1 MCGRCRSCDCVLSD
15 DEMVNKWPGTL
26 EYTDLCFTCLS
37 MCSDDSE
44 WEDFDLDHI
53 SIDELPE
60 SLE

>member
-1 MCGRCRSCDCVLSD
+1 
-15 DEMVNKWPGTL
+15 MVNKWPGTS

-53 SIDELPE
+53 AIDELPE
-60 SLE
+60 SLECIHGLDLVSNNHVG

>member
-1 MCGRCRSCDCVLSD
+1 
-15 DEMVNKWPGTL
+15 MVNKWPGTS

-53 SIDELPE
+53 AIDELPE